1 MALAALATSVVSEIK
16 EAKDKATKVDSVVK
30 AISEDLEVKARTT
43 EMALIST
50 SKTYLEDSVEILVVK
65 EDKAKEIYSETF
77 SEVLGKEDKEELVR
91 VIRLQTLE
99 ETMGNPIRLVL
110 EEMVMAELAA
120 SDSLEICFLVSE
132 VREKETLPVGI

>member
-1 MALAALATSVVSEIK
+1 M
-16 EAKDKATKVDSVVK
+16 
-30 AISEDLEVKARTT
+30 
-43 EMALIST
+43 
-50 SKTYLEDSVEILVVK
+50 VK

-77 SEVLGKEDKEELVR
+77 SEVLGKEDKEELVK